1 MISIEVS
8 VLVFILLLGGALL
21 GMYFDPF
28 PATDQLKVETRT
40 HVQVAVGLL
49 TSMFALLLS
58 LQLSSGKTNFDTQE
72 QDVTVMASKILILD
86 RVLVHYGPEAQ
97 GARETIRQAVI
108 DLLNQ
113 VWPMERSATST
124 WEPRTEAGD
133 KVYDK
138 IQQLSPGNDEQRLE
152 RALALNMAV
161 DLGQMRWK
169 SAARIRSS
177 TAVPLMIVEITWATI
192 IFVSFGLLAPRNA
205 TVIVSL
211 GVCAAAVSGGFFLI
225 VELNTP
231 FSGLLH
237 ASSAPFRETLKYLA
251 R

>member
-1 MISIEVS
+1 MISVEVS
-8 VLVFILLLGGALL
+8 ITVFILLFGGAVW

-28 PATDQLKVETRT
+28 PPADQRKDETRS
-40 HVQVAVGLL
+40 HVQVAVGLI

-58 LQLSSGKTNFDTQE
+58 LQLSSGKTTFDTQE
-72 QDVTVMASKILILD
+72 QNVTILASKIVMLD
-86 RVLVHYGPEAQ
+86 RVLAHYGPEAQ
-97 GARETIRQAVI
+97 NARETLRGAVI
-108 DLLNQ
+108 DMLNE
-113 VWPMERSATST
+113 VWPMERSKVST
-124 WEPRTEAGD
+124 WEPRGD
-133 KVYDK
+133 EGARVYDK
-138 IQQLSPGNDEQRLE
+138 IQSLSPQNDEQRSE
-152 RALALNMAV
+152 RILALNMVV
-161 DLGQMRWK
+161 DLGQMRWN

-192 IFVSFGLLAPRNA
+192 IFISFGLLAPRNA

-237 ASSAPFRETLKYLA
+237 ASSVPIREALKYLA

>member
-1 MISIEVS
+1 MISVEVS
-8 VLVFILLLGGALL
+8 ITVFILLFGGAVW

-28 PATDQLKVETRT
+28 PPADQRKDETRA
-40 HVQVAVGLL
+40 HVQVAVGLI

-58 LQLSSGKTNFDTQE
+58 LQLSSGKTTFDTQE
-72 QDVTVMASKILILD
+72 QDVTAMASRTIMLD
-86 RVLVHYGPEAQ
+86 RVLAHYGPEAQ
-97 GARETIRQAVI
+97 DARETLRENVI
-108 DLLNQ
+108 DLLNE
-113 VWPMERSATST
+113 VWPMERSKAST
-124 WEPRTEAGD
+124 WEPRGEGD

-138 IQQLSPGNDEQRLE
+138 IQRLLPQNDEQRTE
-152 RALALNMAV
+152 RTLALNMVV
-161 DLGQMRWK
+161 DLGQMRFN

-177 TAVPLMIVEITWATI
+177 AAVPLMIVEIAWATI
-192 IFVSFGLLAPRNA
+192 IFISFGLLAPRNA

-211 GVCAAAVSGGFFLI
+211 AVCAAAVAGGFFLI

-237 ASSAPFRETLKYLA
+237 VSSAPVREALKYLA

>member
-1 MISIEVS
+1 MMSVEVS
-8 VLVFILLLGGALL
+8 ITVFVLLFGGALL

-28 PATDQLKVETRT
+28 PPADHLKDETRA

-58 LQLSSGKTNFDTQE
+58 LQLSSGKTYFDTQE
-72 QDVTVMASKILILD
+72 QDVTTMAARILMLD
-86 RVLVHYGPEAQ
+86 RVLAHYGPEAQ
-97 GARETIRQAVI
+97 DARESLRESVF

-113 VWPMERSATST
+113 VWPMERSKASS
-124 WEPRTEAGD
+124 WAPRSEGD
-133 KVYDK
+133 EVYDK
-138 IQQLSPGNDEQRLE
+138 IQQLSPKDEDQTSE
-152 RALALNMAV
+152 RAAALALV
-161 DLGQMRWK
+161 IDLGHLRYG
-169 SAARIRSS
+169 SAARVRSS
-177 TAVPLMIVEITWATI
+177 TALPLMTVEITWATI

-211 GVCAAAVSGGFFLI
+211 AICAAAVAGGFFLI

-231 FSGLLH
+231 YSGLLH
-237 ASSAPFRETLKYLA
+237 VSSAPVREALKYLA

>member
-1 MISIEVS
+1 MISVEVS
-8 VLVFILLLGGALL
+8 ITVFILLFGGAAW

-28 PATDQLKVETRT
+28 PPADQRKDETRA
-40 HVQVAVGLL
+40 HVQVAVGLI

-58 LQLSSGKTNFDTQE
+58 LQLSSGKTTFDTQE
-72 QDVTVMASKILILD
+72 QEVTAMASRTIMLD
-86 RVLVHYGPEAQ
+86 RVLAHYGPEAQ
-97 GARETIRQAVI
+97 DARETLRESVI
-108 DLLNQ
+108 DLLNE
-113 VWPMERSATST
+113 VWPMERSKSST
-124 WEPRTEAGD
+124 WEPTGEGD

-138 IQQLSPGNDEQRLE
+138 IQGLLPQNDEQRSE
-152 RALALNMAV
+152 RTVALNMVV
-161 DLGQMRWK
+161 DLGQMRFN

-177 TAVPLMIVEITWATI
+177 TAVPLMIVEIAWATI
-192 IFVSFGLLAPRNA
+192 IFISFGLLAPRNA

-211 GVCAAAVSGGFFLI
+211 GVCAAAVAGGFFLI

-237 ASSAPFRETLKYLA
+237 VSSAPVREALKYLA